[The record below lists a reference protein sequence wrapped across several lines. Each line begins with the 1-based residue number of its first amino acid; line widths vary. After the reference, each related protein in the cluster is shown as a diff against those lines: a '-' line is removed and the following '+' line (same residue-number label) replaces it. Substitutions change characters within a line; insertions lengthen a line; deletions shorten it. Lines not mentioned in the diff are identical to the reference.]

1 MSNSQYAQDRINHEL
16 DNWQSHLEYYLTA
29 WDGEPDPVN
38 VAICE
43 QKIAELNSAYQALA
57 A

>member
-1 MSNSQYAQDRINHEL
+1 MNEYALDRIAHEL
-16 DNWQSHLEYYLTA
+16 DNWYSHLDYYLTA
-29 WDGEPDPVN
+29 WGGDPDPVN

-43 QKIAELNSAYQALA
+43 QKIAELNSAHQELA